1 MHQSSQDILITQ
13 QTLNSGSWKRT
24 AILVGLATRNLARIA
39 VGTALVL
46 ASTQNVAR
54 SQNPLVRIGT
64 DVCGEE
70 PNAASRQASTSGN
83 GTLVAFTSSAT
94 NLVSADTNGAN
105 DVFMYDANANTTY
118 LVSSL
123 ASGTQGNHDS
133 DSPSIDGAGDRVAF
147 SSLATNFV
155 SGTSGRQ
162 VFLWT
167 RTAGTNTGTFT
178 LVSHNLTGGSG
189 NGTSAGPSISADGA
203 WVAFYSFATDLVT
216 GDTNGHADAFVYEVA
231 TGTIT
236 RVSVG
241 NGPLLVQGNGDSYPR
256 DISTSPDIS
265 VTTGDRG
272 GVLVA
277 FQSMASNLVANDFNG
292 KRDVFLRDVNAAT
305 TTLVSVNLSGTSGH
319 GDSSGPDISRYAR
332 YVAFLSDADDLIA
345 SDTNAWTDVFVRD
358 LATSTTTR
366 VSVSSSGAQGV
377 GPGATPAYEF
387 MPTISY
393 SGLFVAFDSDLK
405 SLVSPQ
411 PFLKEEVFL
420 RDTSAGTTTAASVDT
435 SLKPGNDDSRGNA
448 LAQDDSISGVP
459 TVSLQSAATDL
470 IYADLNGVVD
480 VFTAGTP
487 PTYTN
492 YCFGDGTGTACP
504 CGNTGSLGRGCENAQ
519 STGGAALYA
528 YGIASLSNDSLGLQ
542 ADYLPPATEIL
553 FFQGTLQW
561 PAATG
566 LGVQF
571 GDGLRCVGGV
581 ITRLATKTAAGSA
594 TYSSCLGDTPV
605 HTQGNV
611 TTSGTTY
618 YYQGWYRQAVM
629 YCTGATFNL
638 TNGVSVVWAP

>member
-1 MHQSSQDILITQ
+1 VHQSSHDILLRQRTP
-13 QTLNSGSWKRT
+13 SSSSWNPT
-24 AILVGLATRNLARIA
+24 AILVTVMDNLARVA
-39 VGTALVL
+39 AGTALVL
-46 ASTQNVAR
+46 ASTQNIAHA
-54 SQNPLVRIGT
+54 QNPLVRIGT

-94 NLVSADTNGAN
+94 NLVSSDTNGFN
-105 DVFMYDANANTTY
+105 DVFIHDATANTTY

-123 ASGTQGNHDS
+123 ASGTQGNGDS
-133 DSPSIDGAGDRVAF
+133 DSPSIDGAGNNVAF
-147 SSLATNFV
+147 SSLATNLV
-155 SGTSGRQ
+155 AGTSGRQ

-167 RTAGTNTGTFT
+167 RTTGTTGTFT
-178 LVSHNLTGGSG
+178 LVSHNLSGVAG
-189 NGTSAGPSISADGA
+189 NGVSAGPSISADGL
-203 WVAFYSFATDLVT
+203 WVAFYSFATDLVS

-236 RVSVG
+236 RVSLG
-241 NGPLLVQGNGDSYPR
+241 NGSLVVQGDGDSYPR
-256 DISTSPDIS
+256 DITTSPDIS
-265 VTTGDRG
+265 VTSGDRG
-272 GVLVA
+272 GALVA
-277 FQSMASNLVANDFNG
+277 FQSLATNLVANDLNG
-292 KRDVFLRDVNAAT
+292 LRDVFVRDVNAAT
-305 TTLVSVNLSGTSGH
+305 TTLISVGLTGKSGH
-319 GDSSGPDISRYAR
+319 GASAGPDISRYAQ
-332 YVAFLSDADDLIA
+332 YVAFLSDADDLVT

-358 LATSTTTR
+358 RSASTTTR
-366 VSVSSSGAQGV
+366 VSVSSSGAQGA
-377 GPGATPAYEF
+377 GPGGTPAYEF

-411 PFLKEEVFL
+411 PFIKEEVFL
-420 RDTSAGTTTAASVDT
+420 RDTSAGTTTAVSVDT

-459 TVSLQSAATDL
+459 VVSLQSAATDL
-470 IYADLNGVVD
+470 IYADLNGFVD

-492 YCFGDGTGTACP
+492 YCFGDGSGTACP
-504 CGNTGSLGRGCENAQ
+504 CGNTGLLGRGCQNAQ

-542 ADYLPPATEIL
+542 ANYLPAATTIL

-581 ITRLATKTAAGSA
+581 ITRLATKSAAGSA
-594 TYSSCLGDTPV
+594 SYSSCLGDTPV
-605 HTQGNV
+605 HTQGNI

-629 YCTGATFNL
+629 YCTGSTYNL